1 MITGIILLALCS
13 TPTQIDI
20 SAKLTSAEAS
30 EYTFKTSI
38 TTTHERSHLINAK
51 ESKHGLQAIYLGK
64 NKFLKLPWPSKV
76 KLSDIAARVP
86 EDKKG
91 FRYKTY
97 LVDQAPDRWQEIN
110 GQTLWIRGRENN
122 PLYLLDEFQSYVHGA
137 VAGLEEASQG
147 IYLEHRTD
155 QFLAP
160 TEMYQYVLAL
170 QKALQDLEP
179 DYLTKHPELGD
190 YIKNVK
196 KTVEDIAAKAQKDPK
211 LKWSY

>member
-1 MITGIILLALCS
+1 MITGIILLGLCS

-86 EDKKG
+86 EDKRG

-160 TEMYQYVLAL
+160 REMYQYVLAL
-170 QKALQDLEP
+170 QKALEELEP
-179 DYLTKHPELGD
+179 DYLSKNPMLLQ
-190 YIKNVK
+190 YIKEVK
-196 KTVEDIAAKAQKDPK
+196 TKVDDIYTKAQANPK
-211 LKWSY
+211 LHWTY